1 MRSKGLA
8 LGCLLAG
15 AALALIASAQ
25 PWWRGLGD
33 GATMKLTGSQATGG
47 LSQALAI
54 VALAA
59 TLLMLALQ
67 SRGRR
72 VVAALLLLVGA
83 GTALTAGFWLQPRPD
98 AVRGQFGHG
107 GTFDNLGLTPTAWP
121 WLYAL
126 PGLVIAAGAVLT
138 MIFAASWPN
147 GSDRFEK
154 GPGKVQASEDP
165 AELWKAMD
173 AGADPTTD
181 DRDTLTVADPEVRNR
196 EPGDTMD
203 GTEQA
208 QQIPWSPTSPNSG
221 QVQRGFGER
230 EA

>member
-1 MRSKGLA
+1 MKSKGLA
-8 LGCLLAG
+8 FGCLLAG
-15 AALALIASAQ
+15 GALALIASAQ
-25 PWWRGLGD
+25 PWWRALGD
-33 GATMKLTGSQATGG
+33 GAAMKVTGSQATGG
-47 LSQALAI
+47 LSQAIAI

-72 VVAALLLLVGA
+72 VVAALLLLVGV
-83 GTALTAGFWLQPRPD
+83 GIALTGGFWLQPHPD

-107 GTFDNLGLTPTAWP
+107 GIFDNLGLTATAWP

-126 PGLVIAAGAVLT
+126 AGLVIAAGAVLT
-138 MIFAASWPN
+138 MLFAASWPN

-154 GPGKVQASEDP
+154 GPGKVQASDDP

-173 AGADPTTD
+173 AGVDPTTD
-181 DRDTLTVADPEVRNR
+181 DHNTLTVADPEVRNR

>member
-8 LGCLLAG
+8 FCCLLAG

-25 PWWRGLGD
+25 PWWRGLSD
-33 GATMKLTGSQATGG
+33 GAAMRLTGSQATGG

-72 VVAALLLLVGA
+72 VVAVLLLLVGV
-83 GTALTAGFWLQPRPD
+83 GTALTGGFWRQPRPD
-98 AVRGQFGHG
+98 VVRGQFGHG
-107 GTFDNLGLTPTAWP
+107 GIFDNLGLTPTAWP
-121 WLYAL
+121 LLYAL
-126 PGLVIAAGAVLT
+126 AGLVIAAGAVLT
-138 MIFAASWPN
+138 MIFAATWPN

-154 GPGKVQASEDP
+154 GPGKVWASEDP

-173 AGADPTTD
+173 AGVDPTAD
-181 DRDTLTVADPEVRNR
+181 DRNTPTVPDPEVRNR

-208 QQIPWSPTSPNSG
+208 QQLPWSPASPNSG

>member
-1 MRSKGLA
+1 MKSKGLA
-8 LGCLLAG
+8 FGCLLAG
-15 AALALIASAQ
+15 GALALIASAQ
-25 PWWRGLGD
+25 PWWRALGD
-33 GATMKLTGSQATGG
+33 GAAMKVTGSQATGG

-72 VVAALLLLVGA
+72 VVAALLLLVGV
-83 GTALTAGFWLQPRPD
+83 GTALTGGFWLQPHPD

-107 GTFDNLGLTPTAWP
+107 GIFDNLGLTATAWP

-126 PGLVIAAGAVLT
+126 AGLVIAAGAVLT
-138 MIFAASWPN
+138 MLFSASWPN

-154 GPGKVQASEDP
+154 GPGKVQASDDP

-173 AGADPTTD
+173 AGVDPTTD
-181 DRDTLTVADPEVRNR
+181 DRNTLTVADPEVRNR

>member
-8 LGCLLAG
+8 FGCLLAG
-15 AALALIASAQ
+15 AALALIANAQ

-33 GATMKLTGSQATGG
+33 GTAVKVTGSQATGG

-59 TLLMLALQ
+59 TLLMLALR
-67 SRGRR
+67 SPGRR
-72 VVAALLLLVGA
+72 VVAALLLLFGV
-83 GTALTAGFWLQPRPD
+83 GTALTGGFWLQPRPNALPGQLGD
-98 AVRGQFGHG
+98 AGVSEG
-107 GTFDNLGLTPTAWP
+107 LGPTATAWP
-121 WLYAL
+121 WLY
-126 PGLVIAAGAVLT
+126 GLAGVVIAAGAVLA

-173 AGADPTTD
+173 AGVDPTTD
-181 DRDTLTVADPEVRNR
+181 DRNTLTVADPEMRNR

-208 QQIPWSPTSPNSG
+208 QQLPWSPTSPNSG

>member
-1 MRSKGLA
+1 MKSKGLA
-8 LGCLLAG
+8 FGCLLAG
-15 AALALIASAQ
+15 GALALIASAQ
-25 PWWRGLGD
+25 PWWRALGD
-33 GATMKLTGSQATGG
+33 GAAMKVTGSQATGG
-47 LSQALAI
+47 LSQAIAI

-72 VVAALLLLVGA
+72 VVAALLLLVGV
-83 GTALTAGFWLQPRPD
+83 GTALTGGFWLQPHPD

-107 GTFDNLGLTPTAWP
+107 GIFDNLGLTATAWP

-126 PGLVIAAGAVLT
+126 AGLVIAAGAVLT
-138 MIFAASWPN
+138 MLFSASWPN

-154 GPGKVQASEDP
+154 GPGKVQASDDP

-173 AGADPTTD
+173 AGVDPTTD
-181 DRDTLTVADPEVRNR
+181 DHNTLTGADPEVRNR

>member
-8 LGCLLAG
+8 FGCLLAG
-15 AALALIASAQ
+15 AALALIASGQ

-33 GATMKLTGSQATGG
+33 GTAVKVTGSQATGG

-59 TLLMLALQ
+59 TLLMLALR
-67 SRGRR
+67 SGGRR
-72 VVAALLLLVGA
+72 IVAALLLLFGV
-83 GTALTAGFWLQPRPD
+83 GTALTGGFWLQPRPD
-98 AVRGQFGHG
+98 AVRGQLGHVG
-107 GTFDNLGLTPTAWP
+107 VFDDLGLTATAWP

-126 PGLVIAAGAVLT
+126 AGVLIAAGAVLT

-147 GSDRFEK
+147 ESDRFEK

-165 AELWKAMD
+165 VELWKAMD
-173 AGADPTTD
+173 AGVDPTTD
-181 DRDTLTVADPEVRNR
+181 DRNTMTVADPEMRNR

-208 QQIPWSPTSPNSG
+208 QQLPWSPTSPNSG

>member
-8 LGCLLAG
+8 FGCLLAG

-33 GATMKLTGSQATGG
+33 GAAVKVTGSEATGG

-59 TLLMLALQ
+59 TLLMLALR

-72 VVAALLLLVGA
+72 VVAALLLLFGV
-83 GTALTAGFWLQPRPD
+83 GTALTGGLWLQPRPNV
-98 AVRGQFGHG
+98 VRGQLGHAG
-107 GTFDNLGLTPTAWP
+107 VFDDLGLTATAWP

-126 PGLVIAAGAVLT
+126 AGVLIAAAAVLT
-138 MIFAASWPN
+138 MICATSWPN

-173 AGADPTTD
+173 AGVDPTTD
-181 DRDTLTVADPEVRNR
+181 DRNTLTVADPEMRNR

-208 QQIPWSPTSPNSG
+208 QQLPWSPTSPNSG